1 MSEGL
6 KALKDL
12 SNELYYRNDKELTKT
27 HIENRLIIEK
37 ELKEGEKNKQ
47 AIEIIKSFLKA
58 IGLKFIFWNEEKR
71 AILITDNNEFEYWYY
86 CKTQEEYDLL
96 KEVLL

>member
-6 KALKDL
+6 EVLE
-12 SNELYYRNDKELTKT
+12 ELRKETRKGGQYY
-27 HIENRLIIEK
+27 
-37 ELKEGEKNKQ
+37 
-47 AIEIIKSFLKA
+47 IIKSEKRRLLSIVEKKLKALEIINPFLKA
-58 IGLKFIFWNEEKR
+58 IGLDFIFWNEEKR